1 MRPIPRPDGVVIVS
15 SREASSLGGSK
26 GAGTD
31 PLGQHDLSSDRSSAG
46 RGALTR
52 SSVVPERYDRSMRA
66 PHPEVHAPDEL
77 EERVRGGDRRIARR
91 QSRGTRVTVRLSDEE
106 SAQLAR
112 VAQRYRLAESG
123 AIRAAVDYLDGAPAP
138 RVIDRDVLRLVAAVN
153 AVGVNVNQIARQGW
167 SGVEP
172 ELDALRRATAQLLAV
187 AKEMSS

>member
-1 MRPIPRPDGVVIVS
+1 MRPITRPSGVVIVS

-46 RGALTR
+46 RLAFTR
-52 SSVVPERYDRSMRA
+52 SSSARNETSGKSAPVQPEGTA
-66 PHPEVHAPDEL
+66 TNEVEDQ
-77 EERVRGGDRRIARR
+77 VRGGDRRIARR

-112 VAQRYRLAESG
+112 VAQRYGLAESG
-123 AIRAAVDYLDGAPAP
+123 AIRAAVDYLDGAPPPKAIN
-138 RVIDRDVLRLVAAVN
+138 VDVLRLVGEVN

-167 SGVEP
+167 AGVEP
-172 ELDALRRATAQLLAV
+172 AVNELRRATATLLAI
-187 AKEMSS
+187 AKEMSA